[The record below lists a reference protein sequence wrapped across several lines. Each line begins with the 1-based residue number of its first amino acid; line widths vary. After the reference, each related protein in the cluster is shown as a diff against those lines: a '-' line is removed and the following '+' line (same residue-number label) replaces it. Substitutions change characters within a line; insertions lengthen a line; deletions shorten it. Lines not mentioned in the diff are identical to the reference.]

1 MAWRVFFT
9 AKFKIMADFLDQL
22 SSILFLDI
30 ETASVTEK
38 FEDLPVRLQE
48 EWLRKERL
56 IQTDREELAPGDLYF
71 DRAGIHAEF
80 GQVVCVGVGYFQWK
94 KKEKKIIY
102 RSKVFAHEEER
113 ELLLEFCALLS
124 KKKWNLCA
132 HNGKEFDF
140 PYLCRRMLVQGIP
153 LPEPLQIS
161 GKKPWEIRHLDTMEL
176 WKFGDY
182 KHYTRLELLAS
193 VFGVPSSKDDLDGSQ
208 VNATFHLEKDIDKI
222 KKYCLRDVEVTA
234 RVYLAMNPQLDELE
248 IEVESQE
255 DSRKDHKD

>member
-1 MAWRVFFT
+1 
-9 AKFKIMADFLDQL
+9 MADFFDQL
-22 SSILFLDI
+22 NDILFLDI
-30 ETASVTEK
+30 ETASLTEK
-38 FEDLPVRLQE
+38 YEELPERIQE

-56 IQTDREELAPGDLYF
+56 IQTEEVIHEPGYLYF

-94 KKEKKIIY
+94 KKDKKLAF
-102 RSKVFAHEEER
+102 RSKCYANDDER
-113 ELLLEFCALLS
+113 ELLLEFKALLE
-124 KKKWNLCA
+124 KKKWILCA

-140 PYLCRRMLVQGIP
+140 PYLCRRMLINGVA

-161 GKKPWEIRHLDTMEL
+161 GKKPWEVRHLDTMEL

-193 VFGVPSSKDDLDGSQ
+193 VFGIPSSKDDLDGSQ
-208 VNATFHLEKDIDKI
+208 VNTTFHLEKDVEKI

-234 RVYLAMNPQLDELE
+234 RVYMAMHPQSDDLE
-248 IEVESQE
+248 IEIIHLDESK
-255 DSRKDHKD
+255 KDHKD

>member
-1 MAWRVFFT
+1 
-9 AKFKIMADFLDQL
+9 MADFFDQL
-22 SSILFLDI
+22 NDILFLDI
-30 ETASVTEK
+30 ETASLTEK
-38 FEDLPVRLQE
+38 FEELPERIQE

-56 IQTDREELAPGDLYF
+56 IHTDDGIHAPGDLYF

-94 KKEKKIIY
+94 KKDKKLAF
-102 RSKVFAHEEER
+102 RSKCYANEDER
-113 ELLLEFCALLS
+113 ELLLEFKALLE
-124 KKKWNLCA
+124 KKKWILCA

-140 PYLCRRMLVQGIP
+140 PYLCRRMLINGVA

-161 GKKPWEIRHLDTMEL
+161 GKKPWEVRHLDTMEL

-193 VFGVPSSKDDLDGSQ
+193 VFGIPSSKDDLDGSQ
-208 VNATFHLEKDIDKI
+208 VNTTFHLEKDVEKI

-234 RVYLAMNPQLDELE
+234 RVYMAMHPQLDDLE
-248 IEVESQE
+248 IEIIHLE
-255 DSRKDHKD
+255 DSKKDHKD

>member
-1 MAWRVFFT
+1 
-9 AKFKIMADFLDQL
+9 MADFFDHLND
-22 SSILFLDI
+22 ILFLDI
-30 ETASVTEK
+30 ETASLTEK
-38 FEDLPVRLQE
+38 FEELPERIQE

-56 IQTDREELAPGDLYF
+56 IHTEDGIHAPGDLYF

-94 KKEKKIIY
+94 KKDKKLAF
-102 RSKVFAHEEER
+102 RSKCYAHEDER
-113 ELLLEFCALLS
+113 ELLLEFKALLE
-124 KKKWNLCA
+124 KKKWILCA

-140 PYLCRRMLVQGIP
+140 PYLCRRMLINGVA

-161 GKKPWEIRHLDTMEL
+161 GKKPWEVRHLDTMEL

-193 VFGVPSSKDDLDGSQ
+193 VFGIPSSKDDLDGSQ
-208 VNATFHLEKDIDKI
+208 VNTTFHLEKDVEKI

-234 RVYLAMNPQLDELE
+234 RVYMAMHPQLDDLE
-248 IEVESQE
+248 IEIIHLE
-255 DSRKDHKD
+255 DSKKDHKD